1 MKGRRID
8 FVSLLGTAGAY
19 LFITC
24 LYTSPGDSLPQI
36 AFLHPA
42 LLSAV
47 LMLGAMMVNRVLGG
61 RPLRF
66 VGGVGA
72 TMTLL
77 FGFAGLSVL
86 WAIDPSEA
94 VGFAIGAVKLMFA
107 FVGIATVLQGPDQIR
122 RALTVAVIASMIP
135 ALGTIQRYREGIGL
149 VEGFR
154 GNWLGLLANPNQLA
168 MVMAVTIPWA
178 MMLQSRASPFLRMIL
193 IAALGLEIGAIVATH
208 SRGGALGL
216 GAAMFASAL
225 LAQRKARAFGLLGIA
240 FAMLLVLAPQSFWAR
255 TETIQ
260 DYHLDASA
268 QGRIQSWQTGF
279 RAFGDSP
286 LLGVGA
292 NNYVLTWD
300 TYANRNVRERAYAA
314 HNMWMQVL
322 VELGLIGI
330 GLFATMFF
338 LILRGLWRTRM
349 HPEVGQEARALAAS
363 LVALVICGST
373 GGYAFNWFFYMVL
386 GLAGAVIA
394 YAREFPGEEADDEL
408 ELALA

>member
-1 MKGRRID
+1 MSERRVD
-8 FVSLLGTAGAY
+8 FVSLAGTAGAY
-19 LFITC
+19 LFIVC
-24 LYTSPGDSLPQI
+24 LYTSPGDSLPEI

-61 RPLRF
+61 MPLRF
-66 VGGVGA
+66 AGGVGVA
-72 TMTLL
+72 MGLL
-77 FGFAGLSVL
+77 FAFAGLSTL
-86 WAIDPSEA
+86 WAIDSAEA
-94 VGFAIGAVKLMFA
+94 MGFTLGAVKLMFA
-107 FVGIATVLQGPDQIR
+107 FVGIATMLQAPRQIR
-122 RALTVAVIASMIP
+122 TAMMVAVLASMIP
-135 ALGTIQRYREGIGL
+135 SYGTIQRYREGVGL
-149 VEGFR
+149 VEGYR

-178 MMLQSRASPFLRMIL
+178 MMIQSRASVLVRVLML
-193 IAALGLEIGAIVATH
+193 TALGLMVGAIVSTH
-208 SRGGALGL
+208 SRGGTLGL
-216 GAAMFASAL
+216 MAAMLAAAVLAENKGRAL
-225 LAQRKARAFGLLGIA
+225 AMLAVA
-240 FAMLLVLAPQSFWAR
+240 FALLLVLAPQTFWAR

-279 RAFGDSP
+279 RALEDSP

-292 NNYVLTWD
+292 NNYVRTWD
-300 TYANRNVRERAYAA
+300 TYAARNVRERAYAA

-330 GLFATMFF
+330 ALFATMFF
-338 LILRGLWRTRM
+338 LILRGLWRSRA
-349 HPEVGQEARALAAS
+349 HPEVGQEARALIAS
-363 LVALVICGST
+363 LIALVICGST

-394 YAREFPGEEADDEL
+394 YAREVPAEEPDDGV